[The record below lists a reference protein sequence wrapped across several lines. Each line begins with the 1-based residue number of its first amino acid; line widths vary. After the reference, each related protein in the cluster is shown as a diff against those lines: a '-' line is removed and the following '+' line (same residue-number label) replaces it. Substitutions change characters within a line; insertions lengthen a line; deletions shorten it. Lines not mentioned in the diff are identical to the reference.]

1 MVLLWASRG
10 GIRVNTLVGYWV
22 ISGKWWESSGFFTL
36 FTDLEEDCRYSRVVG
51 QGLEACVKL
60 SWAGLVS

>member
-1 MVLLWASRG
+1 MVFSWVSRG
-10 GIRVNTLVGYWV
+10 GIQVNTLVGCWV

-36 FTDLEEDCRYSRVVG
+36 FIGLEKGCRYSRVSG